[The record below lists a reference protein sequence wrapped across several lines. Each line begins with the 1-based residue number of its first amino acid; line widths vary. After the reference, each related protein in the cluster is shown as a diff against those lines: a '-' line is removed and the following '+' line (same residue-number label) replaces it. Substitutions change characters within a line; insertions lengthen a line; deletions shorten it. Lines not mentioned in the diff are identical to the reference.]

1 MTTRQSPKPEPV
13 DTSTPEPVDT
23 SAPEPVD
30 TSATDRLDRIERHLA
45 LVSPAFAVE
54 LSGGDE

>member
-1 MTTRQSPKPEPV
+1 MTTRQSPK
-13 DTSTPEPVDT
+13 PEPVDT

-45 LVSPAFAVE
+45 LVSPAFAAE